1 MSKNLV
7 YENGNASHFK
17 FNSQSFFYDFQFPSL
32 PDESHHAQS
41 ILSINVDVY
50 GS

>member
-7 YENGNASHFK
+7 YENGKLLIK